1 MTVYDGW
8 EDLKIRHSEGTNPDS
23 EKSIVLYAETTRK
36 KQYGYEPYILISQV
50 ITKESQED
58 FTEEELFPI
67 ESLPIRTRRKMQ
79 AGMARWS

>member
-1 MTVYDGW
+1 M
-8 EDLKIRHSEGTNPDS
+8 
-23 EKSIVLYAETTRK
+23 LYAETTRK

-67 ESLPIRTRRKMQ
+67 ESVTYTDPEKCGGYGPVVLKLADGTERKVEFEGIEGKLML
-79 AGMARWS
+79 